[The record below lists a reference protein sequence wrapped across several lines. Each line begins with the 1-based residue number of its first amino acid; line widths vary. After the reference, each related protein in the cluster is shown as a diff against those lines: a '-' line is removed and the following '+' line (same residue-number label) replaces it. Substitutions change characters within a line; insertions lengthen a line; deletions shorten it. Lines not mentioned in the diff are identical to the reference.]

1 MKRLQPEF
9 RKRAKAARE
18 DHGPLPPWALGKMNC
33 SCLNSL
39 PSLCF
44 PLGFLYQAYISALSD
59 RTLCSDGCNDGD
71 VLYLVMSCMVA
82 PRHIQIV
89 STWSVARVNKELR

>member
-18 DHGPLPPWALGKMNC
+18 DHGPLPPWALGKISC
-33 SCLNSL
+33 SCLNSPL
-39 PSLCF
+39 SLCF

-59 RTLCSDGCNDGD
+59 RTLCSDGD

-82 PRHIQIV
+82 PSHIQIV
-89 STWSVARVNKELR
+89 NTWSVARVNKELR